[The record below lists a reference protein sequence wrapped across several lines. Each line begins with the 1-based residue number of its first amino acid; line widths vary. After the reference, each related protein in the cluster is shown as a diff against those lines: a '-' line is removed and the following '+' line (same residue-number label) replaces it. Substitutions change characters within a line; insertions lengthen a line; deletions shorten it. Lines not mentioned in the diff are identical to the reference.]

1 MIDPAEAVAGQFAL
15 LSMSSSALTLPIELY
30 RQIVLDPVL
39 NLQDLFSLSLTT
51 HALSCEAYLALYS
64 RIELC
69 TLNKTKLALRT
80 FIESDRV
87 VEIVRELLLQPD
99 ETFRVD
105 FGKETPSMIRAI
117 HRMSN
122 LKALT
127 LGYLWTA
134 DPFGEAHNMWDAA
147 AGPQSQLGPPG
158 PGRTAW
164 TRRLRIPFP
173 ERLTIN
179 ANTYRPIRDLF
190 GELPNPLP
198 HLVCIRP
205 LNIRDIRGIRRVT
218 CERLYGQIPVDERED
233 ASLEALECLE
243 IANLDSYPTQNN
255 WAPHLKTVS
264 MIVDGGRGEYFITSR
279 SFEYMKSV
287 KQIGPVVCWQVSE
300 VRQSWPLTYGLLARN
315 NVCVIGLLG
324 RDVETISIGRSC
336 SRFA

>member
-1 MIDPAEAVAGQFAL
+1 
-15 LSMSSSALTLPIELY
+15 MSFSAPTLPIELY
-30 RQIVLDPVL
+30 RQIVFDPVI
-39 NLQDLFSLSLTT
+39 NLQDLLSLSLTT
-51 HALSCEAYLALYS
+51 RSLSCEAYLALYS
-64 RIELC
+64 RVELR
-69 TLNKTKLALRT
+69 TSHRTKLALRT

-87 VEIVRELLLQPD
+87 VEMVRELLLQPD

-105 FGKETPSMIRAI
+105 FGKETPLMIRAI

-134 DPFGEAHNMWDAA
+134 DPFGEAHNMSDAA
-147 AGPQSQLGPPG
+147 AGPQSHLGPPG

-164 TRRLRIPFP
+164 TRRLQIPYV

-205 LNIRDIRGIRRVT
+205 LNIRDIKGIRRVT
-218 CERLYGQIPVDERED
+218 CERLYGQTPVGEKEG
-233 ASLEALECLE
+233 SEEALLDALESLE
-243 IANLDSYPTQNN
+243 IANLDSYPTQDN
-255 WAPHLKTVS
+255 WAPRLKTVS
-264 MIVDGGRGEYFITSR
+264 MIVDGGREEYFITAR

-287 KQIGPVVCWQVSE
+287 KQIGPVVYRQVSE
-300 VRQSWPLTYGLLARN
+300 VGHSWPLIM
-315 NVCVIGLLG
+315 VC
-324 RDVETISIGRSC
+324 
-336 SRFA
+336 

>member
-1 MIDPAEAVAGQFAL
+1 
-15 LSMSSSALTLPIELY
+15 MSSSAPTLPIELY

-51 HALSCEAYLALYS
+51 HALSSEAYSALY
-64 RIELC
+64 RRVELR
-69 TLNKTKLALRT
+69 TSHRTKLALRT

-87 VEIVRELLLQPD
+87 VDMVRELSLRPD
-99 ETFRVD
+99 QTFRVE

-117 HRMSN
+117 HRMSS
-122 LKALT
+122 LKELT

-134 DPFGEAHNMWDAA
+134 DPFGEERNISDAT
-147 AGPQSQLGPPG
+147 AGPNTPHGEMPQPQLGPPG

-164 TRRLRIPFP
+164 TRGLQIPFI
-173 ERLTIN
+173 EKLTIE

-190 GELPNPLP
+190 GTLPNPLP

-205 LNIRDIRGIRRVT
+205 LHIRDIKGIRRVS
-218 CERLYGQIPVDERED
+218 CERLYGKIDERTDSEEGLL
-233 ASLEALECLE
+233 SALECLE

-255 WAPHLKTVS
+255 WAPRLKTVS

-279 SFEYMKSV
+279 SFEYMKTV

-300 VRQSWPLTYGLLARN
+300 VRQSWLSTYGLLTKN
-315 NVCVIGLLG
+315 NVRMTGLPG
-324 RDVETISIGRSC
+324 RDVETIPVGRSC
-336 SRFA
+336 AHFA